1 MKNIVVKLTYWVD
14 GILPDGT
21 VSTKEST
28 EEIPLEALLAMGSTL
43 QGVSIQCAL
52 SVLYTEFMAVLAE
65 GVNVYR
71 IDKSEDE
78 EDASNENV
86 FNMNFNSSSNND
98 ELDLDPRLAVIKK
111 WGDVK

>member
-21 VSTKEST
+21 ISTKNST

-43 QGVSIQCAL
+43 QGVSIQGAL
-52 SVLYTEFMAVLAE
+52 SALYTEFMVVLSE

-71 IDKSEDE
+71 IDKSDNE
-78 EDASNENV
+78 EDDSNENV
-86 FNMNFNSSSNND
+86 FSMYFNSDLYND

-111 WGDVK
+111 WGCV